1 MAQNDLDKA
10 IKTYCEAIS
19 VEPENYFSY
28 AKAGLALWEKDYMEE
43 AIVAFHKSIEIN
55 PNFEI
60 AQNNLGVVYLDG
72 IGDTKAS
79 IEYFKNAIEI
89 NPNYTLAYFNLGR
102 AYQIMGD
109 KALAAEY
116 YQMTLDLNKITEEM
130 EEKDIRKRIY
140 ELFE

>member
-1 MAQNDLDKA
+1 M
-10 IKTYCEAIS
+10 T
-19 VEPENYFSY
+19 
-28 AKAGLALWEKDYMEE
+28 
-43 AIVAFHKSIEIN
+43 AFHKSIELN
-55 PNFEI
+55 PDFEI

-72 IGDTKAS
+72 IGDPKSS
-79 IEYFKNAIEI
+79 IEYFKNAIDI

-102 AYQIMGD
+102 AYQIIGD

-130 EEKDIRKRIY
+130 DEKDIRKRIY